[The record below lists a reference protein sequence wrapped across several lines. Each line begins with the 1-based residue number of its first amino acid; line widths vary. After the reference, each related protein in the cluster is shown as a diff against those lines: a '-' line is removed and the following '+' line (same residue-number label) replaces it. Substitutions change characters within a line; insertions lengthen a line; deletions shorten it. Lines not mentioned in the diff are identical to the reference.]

1 MVDSLAPDRPALTE
15 QLEYQTATF
24 FDGNLYLEVCPS
36 ATPNRFKQSASRVAH
51 VRCSVCLA
59 FFGVLSSDRVLA
71 GGECQGPW
79 GIPEQDSSVLADMTN
94 SESDIRGALKSQP
107 SQWLTYK

>member
-1 MVDSLAPDRPALTE
+1 MVDSLAPDHPPLTK
-15 QLEYQTATF
+15 QLEYQTATL

-36 ATPNRFKQSASRVAH
+36 APPNCFKQSASRVAH

-59 FFGVLSSDRVLA
+59 HVRCSVCLVFFGVLSSDRVLA

-94 SESDIRGALKSQP
+94 SESDIRGALR
-107 SQWLTYK
+107 